1 MTYLQDP
8 KLLAALVESR
18 KRQAPY
24 AGAFLVKDEPD
35 ADPSVDSGK
44 SALEL
49 KGKELLNRLH
59 EVGTLVQVMLYL
71 ISLSFSSLGVKMNYP
86 CTISTTNSL
95 HVEELFFACFTTLS
109 EVILYL
115 KIFQLFLEISNISPC
130 WCVYTYSWYW

>member
-1 MTYLQDP
+1 MTHLQDP

-59 EVGTLVQVMLYL
+59 EVGTLVQVILYL

-95 HVEELFFACFTTLS
+95 HVEELFFA
-109 EVILYL
+109 
-115 KIFQLFLEISNISPC
+115 
-130 WCVYTYSWYW
+130 